1 MLLSVMPPP
10 NKSRTPQSVFLA
22 MPPQLITPHSGSST
36 AALNA
41 MSVSMDGM
49 PPKAEERKLLH
60 IQLPATSTKR
70 IRTRTCLAFNRASVF
85 SPPSGSI
92 STCIPRLGRR
102 NRYIRQKT
110 ITPNTRTMGMAIR
123 NHSANPMPSS
133 CAAMALGGEPTSV
146 PIPPMEALY
155 ATPRMAKGAVV
166 LSLSAGMRSKR
177 PITRGSIIAAVAVL
191 DIHMERNAVAR
202 KIRIRAIPRLP
213 RAIRRIFPAS
223 QVSIFC
229 SWRAPA
235 RANPPKNRKMVGSAK
250 PDRAFAPG
258 RIPMNMASTGT
269 SREVTVTCRASV
281 SHRMPIKVRTASP
294 LATSGSTGS
303 HLSIARK
310 RRTSHAMM
318 T

>member
-1 MLLSVMPPP
+1 M
-10 NKSRTPQSVFLA
+10 
-22 MPPQLITPHSGSST
+22 
-36 AALNA
+36 
-41 MSVSMDGM
+41 
-49 PPKAEERKLLH
+49 
-60 IQLPATSTKR
+60 
-70 IRTRTCLAFNRASVF
+70 
-85 SPPSGSI
+85 
-92 STCIPRLGRR
+92 STCSPSRGRK

-133 CAAMALGGEPTSV
+133 CAAMALGGETTSV
-146 PIPPMEALY
+146 PMPPMEALY
-155 ATPRMAKGAVV
+155 ATPSTAKGAVV
-166 LSLSAGMRSKR
+166 LSFSAGMRSSR
-177 PITRGSIIAAVAVL
+177 PMTSGSIMAAVAVL

-235 RANPPKNRKMVGSAK
+235 SAKPPKNRKMVGSAK
-250 PDRAFAPG
+250 PANAFAPG

-269 SREVTVTCRASV
+269 SRAVTVTCSASV
-281 SHRMPIKVRTASP
+281 SHRMPMKVRTASP

-303 HLSIARK
+303 HLSMARK
-310 RRTSHAMM
+310 RSTSHAMM
-318 T
+318 M

>member
-1 MLLSVMPPP
+1 
-10 NKSRTPQSVFLA
+10 
-22 MPPQLITPHSGSST
+22 
-36 AALNA
+36 
-41 MSVSMDGM
+41 
-49 PPKAEERKLLH
+49 
-60 IQLPATSTKR
+60 
-70 IRTRTCLAFNRASVF
+70 
-85 SPPSGSI
+85 
-92 STCIPRLGRR
+92 
-102 NRYIRQKT
+102 
-110 ITPNTRTMGMAIR
+110 
-123 NHSANPMPSS
+123 
-133 CAAMALGGEPTSV
+133 
-146 PIPPMEALY
+146 
-155 ATPRMAKGAVV
+155 
-166 LSLSAGMRSKR
+166 MRSRR

-235 RANPPKNRKMVGSAK
+235 RAKPPKNRKMVGSAK

-258 RIPMNMASTGT
+258 RIPINMASTGT

-310 RRTSHAMM
+310 RSTSHAMM
-318 T
+318 M